1 MQIQFNTDNQVHG
14 EESLASWA
22 ERELR
27 ERLHRFSDNITRIE
41 VHLSD
46 INGTRVAEQD
56 KRCRLEARLAGR
68 QPLAVSHDADKVAE
82 ALYGATDKLVRAL
95 DTALG
100 RVRDARGRDTVRGR
114 SET

>member
-1 MQIQFNTDNQVHG
+1 MQIQVNTDNQVQG

-27 ERLHRFSDNITRIE
+27 ERLHRFGEHITRIE

-46 INGTRVAEQD
+46 INGARVSEQD
-56 KRCRLEARLAGR
+56 KRCSLEARIAGR
-68 QPLAVSHDADKVAE
+68 RPLTVSHDAGKVAD
-82 ALYGATDKLVRAL
+82 ALYGASDKLARAL

-114 SET
+114 